1 MIESAIARPYTGYY
15 RSIEKKAAALTES
28 MARNHGFVDGNKRTT
43 LILVHTLIT
52 KSGYELGV
60 LGNDINPEIQNIEIE
75 ELILGA
81 AEGMPFE
88 NIAAWFAAR
97 LRRV

>member
-1 MIESAIARPYTGYY
+1 
-15 RSIEKKAAALTES
+15 

-43 LILVHTLIT
+43 LILVHTLLT
-52 KSGYELGV
+52 KSGYELDA
-60 LGNDINPEIQNIEIE
+60 LGNDINIEIE

-81 AEGMPFE
+81 AAGIPFDE
-88 NIAAWFAAR
+88 IVTWFTAR